1 MKTNKPR
8 GPVPSLIGGTN
19 GRPKSVI
26 AKGKSTCKRCKAAI
40 EKGSTCIEIPQIGHG
55 FSNSK
60 RYCIDCF
67 SEILAKSQSDL
78 NELFELSRQ
87 T

>member
-19 GRPKSVI
+19 GKPRQVT
-26 AKGKSTCKRCKAAI
+26 AKGKSTCKRCKVTI
-40 EKGSTCIEIPQIGHG
+40 ERGSVCIEIPQIGHG

-60 RYCIDCF
+60 RYCVDCF
-67 SEILAKSQSDL
+67 AEILEKSRSDL
-78 NELFELSRQ
+78 NDLSSLV
-87 T
+87 TEI